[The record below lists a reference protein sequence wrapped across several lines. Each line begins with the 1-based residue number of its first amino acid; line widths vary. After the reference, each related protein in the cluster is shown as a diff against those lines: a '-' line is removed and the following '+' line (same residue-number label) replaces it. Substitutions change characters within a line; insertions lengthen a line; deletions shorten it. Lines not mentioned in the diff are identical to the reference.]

1 MVMKAQILRHQPEAE
16 VFTPER
22 CYILELSNTAED
34 DAVSI
39 ARARVLP
46 GATTRWHKVIGTA
59 ERYVILEGQ
68 GLVEVEGIGA
78 QSVTAGDVVII
89 PEDRPQRIT
98 NSGSSSL
105 VFLAICTPRFL
116 QENYLDIE
124 HEFA

>member
-1 MVMKAQILRHQPEAE
+1 MKAQIRQYHPETE

-46 GATTRWHKVIGTA
+46 GTTTRWHKVAGTA

-68 GLVEVEGIGA
+68 GLVEVEGLGTHPVA
-78 QSVTAGDVVII
+78 AGDVVVI
-89 PEDRPQRIT
+89 PADCPQRIT
-98 NSGSSSL
+98 NTGSSAL

-116 QENYLDIE
+116 QDNYLDIE

>member
-1 MVMKAQILRHQPEAE
+1 MKAQVLPHQPETE
-16 VFTPER
+16 VLTPEG

-46 GATTRWHKVIGTA
+46 GVSTRWHKVVGTA

-78 QSVTAGDVVII
+78 QSVAVGDVVII
-89 PEDRPQRIT
+89 PADRPQRIT
-98 NSGSSSL
+98 NTGSSEL

-116 QENYLDIE
+116 QGNYLDIE

>member
-1 MVMKAQILRHQPEAE
+1 MKAQVLPHQPEAE
-16 VFTPER
+16 VFTAEG

-46 GATTRWHKVIGTA
+46 GVSTRWHKVVGTA

-78 QSVTAGDVVII
+78 QSVAVGDVVII
-89 PEDRPQRIT
+89 PADRPQRIT
-98 NSGSSSL
+98 NTGSSEL

-116 QENYLDIE
+116 QGNYLDIE

>member
-1 MVMKAQILRHQPEAE
+1 MKAQVLLHQPEAE
-16 VFTPER
+16 VFTPEG

-46 GATTRWHKVIGTA
+46 GVSTRWHKVVGTA

-78 QSVTAGDVVII
+78 QSVAVGDVVII
-89 PEDRPQRIT
+89 PADRPQRIT
-98 NSGSSSL
+98 NTGSSEL

-124 HEFA
+124 HQFA

>member
-1 MVMKAQILRHQPEAE
+1 MKAQVLPHQPEAE
-16 VFTPER
+16 VFTPEG

-46 GATTRWHKVIGTA
+46 GVSTRWHKVVGTA

-78 QSVTAGDVVII
+78 QSVAVGDVVII
-89 PEDRPQRIT
+89 PADRPQRIT
-98 NSGSSSL
+98 NTGSSEL

-116 QENYLDIE
+116 QGNYLDIE

>member
-1 MVMKAQILRHQPEAE
+1 MKAQILRHHPEAE

-46 GATTRWHKVIGTA
+46 GATTRWHKVAGTA
-59 ERYVILEGQ
+59 ERYVILEGK

-78 QSVTAGDVVII
+78 HPVAAGDVVII
-89 PEDRPQRIT
+89 PADCPQRIT
-98 NSGSSSL
+98 NTGSSAL

-116 QENYLDIE
+116 QDNYLDIE